1 MAASDSSGFLS
12 TVRAEL
18 AALDVSVP
26 ALRRFGWMVG
36 GVALAL
42 AAVVAWR
49 NDWTWTTL
57 VVIASSAGGLLVLFG
72 TVAPHLLR
80 PVYIVWMGL
89 AFVLGFIM
97 TRVILSL
104 AFVLVFTPVGLF
116 FRLIRRDVLKQRPDP
131 EAETYWIPRDTGPSG
146 KERLERMY

>member
-1 MAASDSSGFLS
+1 MAASSSGFLS

-42 AAVVAWR
+42 ATFVAWR
-49 NDWTWTTL
+49 NEWAFTTL
-57 VVIASSAGGLLVLFG
+57 VLIASSLGGLLVVFG
-72 TVAPHLLR
+72 TVLPRALR
-80 PVYIVWMGL
+80 PVYLVWMGL
-89 AFVLGFIM
+89 AFVLGFVM
-97 TRVILSL
+97 TRVILTL

-116 FRLIRRDVLKQRPDP
+116 FRLIRRDVLNQKPDP
-131 EAETYWIPRDTGPSG
+131 DAETYWIARDTGPSG

>member
-1 MAASDSSGFLS
+1 MAASSSSGFLP

-42 AAVVAWR
+42 AAFVAWR
-49 NDWTWTTL
+49 NAWTLTPVAT
-57 VVIASSAGGLLVLFG
+57 IASSAGGLLVLFG
-72 TVAPHLLR
+72 TVAPRWLR
-80 PVYIVWMGL
+80 PTYLIWMGL
-89 AFVLGFIM
+89 AFVLGFVM

-116 FRLIRRDVLKQRPDP
+116 FRLIRRDVLHQQPDP
-131 EAETYWIPRDTGPSG
+131 DAETYWIARDTGPSG

>member
-26 ALRRFGWMVG
+26 ALRKFGWMVG

-42 AAVVAWR
+42 AAFVAWR
-49 NDWTWTTL
+49 NEWTLTRVAIL
-57 VVIASSAGGLLVLFG
+57 ASSAGVGLVVFG
-72 TVAPHLLR
+72 TVAPRWLR

-89 AFVLGFIM
+89 AFVLGFVM
-97 TRVILSL
+97 TRVILTF

-131 EAETYWIPRDTGPSG
+131 EAETYWIRREPSVSGP
-146 KERLERMY
+146 ERLERMY